1 MERHDEDAGLSQR
14 ANHVTILRRIVV
26 HVNRARRFSRLTHDF
41 DANPIRT
48 PHFSTWEFF
57 KGSSKLADDTVA
69 TLGSALRA
77 TMRCSGSMGTM
88 VTRRAGADGH
98 GSMVRLKDLAVLIVA
113 LEKVWKLEGV

>member
-1 MERHDEDAGLSQR
+1 VERHDEDAGLAQR
-14 ANHVTILRRIVV
+14 PNHVTILGRIVV
-26 HVNRARRFSRLTHDF
+26 HVNLARRFARLTHDF

-48 PHFSTWEFF
+48 PHISTREFF
-57 KGSSKLADDTVA
+57 KGSSNLADDTVA

-77 TMRCSGSMGTM
+77 MMRCSGSMGTL

-98 GSMVRLKDLAVLIVA
+98 GSMVSLKVRAVLIVA